1 MPVPFEMPEGAPPI
15 IPVVVIDEAEKGPAL
30 ARALLKGGIQAI
42 EVTLRTPAA
51 AEAIALIAKEVPE
64 IYLGAGTVITPDDAQ
79 HVRAAGVD
87 FMVSPGCT
95 PRLHHAAEAS
105 GLPFLAGA
113 VTASEAMAMQ
123 ELGYTRLKYFPADA
137 NGGVAGLKSL
147 GGPLPGLSFCP
158 TGGVGAKNAAEYLSA
173 TNCFAVGGS
182 WLAPAD
188 AIRSGDWKRV
198 ENLAR
203 EASSLV

>member
-15 IPVVVIDEAEKGPAL
+15 IPVVVIDDAEKGPAL
-30 ARALLKGGIQAI
+30 ARALLRGGIQAI

-51 AEAIALIAKEVPE
+51 VEAIALIAKEVPE

-95 PRLHHAAEAS
+95 PRLHNAAEAS

-113 VTASEAMAMQ
+113 VTASEAMAMR
-123 ELGYTRLKYFPADA
+123 ELGYTHLKYFPADA
-137 NGGVAGLKSL
+137 NGGVAGLKGL

>member
-15 IPVVVIDEAEKGPAL
+15 IPVVVIDEADKGPDL
-30 ARALLKGGIQAI
+30 ARALLRGGIQAI

-51 AEAIALIAKEVPE
+51 SAAIRLIAQDVPE
-64 IYLGAGTVITPDDAQ
+64 ICLGAGTVITPDDVQ
-79 HVRAAGVD
+79 RVRAAGVH

-113 VTASEAMAMQ
+113 ATASEAMAMQ
-123 ELGYTRLKYFPADA
+123 ELGYSRLKYFPADA
-137 NGGVAGLKSL
+137 NGGVAGLKGL

-158 TGGVGAKNAAEYLSA
+158 TGGVGAKNAAEYLVA
-173 TNCFAVGGS
+173 PNCFAVGGS
-182 WLAPAD
+182 WVAPAD
-188 AIRSGDWKRV
+188 AIRSGDWKRI
-198 ENLAR
+198 ETLAR
-203 EASSLV
+203 EASGLV